1 MMRRSPIGQYGATS
15 VRRERD
21 RAALRRQI
29 VLLVCGM
36 LTACGFVL
44 AAGQRF
50 KAVRYGYQSEQ
61 LREERERLV
70 AERERLTLEL
80 TQATAPGALEQAARG
95 IGMQPARASQIGD
108 ARRDDA
114 QGASDTSRAADAQR
128 GPAAKRADDV
138 KRRAGA
144 QAASHEPAARQ
155 TVIETRARV
164 VSSSRPSADGA
175 HAHAVM
181 AR

>member
-1 MMRRSPIGQYGATS
+1 MMRRSPIGQYGGAR

-21 RAALRRQI
+21 RAALRRQV

-50 KAVRYGYQSEQ
+50 KAVRYGYESEQ
-61 LREERERLV
+61 LREERARLV

-80 TQATAPGALEQAARG
+80 NEATAPGALEQAARG

-108 ARRDDA
+108 TRGGGDA
-114 QGASDTSRAADAQR
+114 QAVASREPAGRHTVIQTVAGAVASRRAAY
-128 GPAAKRADDV
+128 V
-138 KRRAGA
+138 
-144 QAASHEPAARQ
+144 
-155 TVIETRARV
+155 
-164 VSSSRPSADGA
+164 GA
-175 HAHAVM
+175 HAHAVV
-181 AR
+181 AGR